1 MINLFAEN
9 FSDLTE
15 NLAAHSKDTKKSYV
29 PDEREWKLSRDDK
42 GDGQAIIRL
51 LPDPAGKAY
60 TKMYSHSF
68 GIWSKARNKKL
79 WYIEDSPATLGLSCP
94 VTEHYLEMNAIGTD
108 EAKEDARQFSRKIN
122 YITNVLVIKDPEN
135 PANEGKVFYW
145 KFGTK
150 LYDKLM
156 SVTNP
161 SEKDLSM
168 GEKPIPM
175 WHAFK
180 GANIKLKIKNGAG
193 GFPTYD
199 DTVIM
204 APSEAFDSKDEA
216 IDVITTRTTNLGE
229 FEDAKHFKTYA
240 ELADKFAFV
249 MGTKDAGKPAQASK
263 QTPVIDTGL
272 DDLDDIV
279 EKATQKAVSEEP
291 MKKEKPAK
299 AEKVET
305 PPTEDEDDLAF
316 LSDL

>member
-1 MINLFAEN
+1 MVNLFEEN
-9 FSDLTE
+9 WEEVSK
-15 NLAAHSKDTKKSYV
+15 NLSTHSQQTKSTYV

-51 LPDPAGKAY
+51 LPDKNGKPY

-68 GIWSKARNKKL
+68 GVWNKARNKKL
-79 WYIEDSPATLGLSCP
+79 WYIEDSPSTLGMPCP
-94 VTEHYLEMNAIGTD
+94 VTEHYLELNAIGTD

-122 YITNVLVIKDPEN
+122 YITNVLIIKDPEN
-135 PANEGKVFYW
+135 PSNEGKIFYW

-150 LYDKLM
+150 LYDKFM
-156 SVTNP
+156 SVANP

-168 GEKPIPM
+168 GEKPIPL

-204 APSEAFDSKDEA
+204 APSEVFDSKEEA
-216 IDVITTRTTNLGE
+216 IEAITTRTIDLSE
-229 FEDAKHFKTYA
+229 FEDVKHFKTYA

-249 MGTKDAGKPAQASK
+249 MGTKDTNKPAQGTK

-279 EKATQKAVSEEP
+279 EKAAAKTVHDEP
-291 MKKEKPAK
+291 VKKEKPAK
-299 AEKVET
+299 PAPVESSD
-305 PPTEDEDDLAF
+305 EDDDLAF